1 MPKSE
6 KLTIYPGPEAAGK
19 IRRKMAEQ
27 AAEVAAGQR
36 KGTPSLSGAA
46 LALIEE
52 APEPQG
58 AR

>member
-1 MPKSE
+1 MARRE
-6 KLTIYPGPEAAGK
+6 KVTIYPGPETAGK

-27 AAEVAAGQR
+27 AAEVAAGAR

-52 APEPQG
+52 APEPRG
-58 AR
+58 AA